1 MTQQRPDGHE
11 AYRDDP
17 EYTAPEM
24 QPGKGEDIA
33 PERDF
38 AFGVVA
44 GAGMTF
50 GAGGGA
56 LVGELL
62 VEAVEEEA
70 AELTPAHAR

>member
-1 MTQQRPDGHE
+1 MTQVRIDGHE

-24 QPGKGEDIA
+24 QPGNGEDIK
-33 PERDF
+33 PEREF
-38 AFGVVA
+38 ALGMAA

-56 LVGELL
+56 FVGELL
-62 VEAVEEEA
+62 VEAVEEEE
-70 AELTPAHAR
+70 AELAPAHPR

>member
-11 AYRDDP
+11 AYRDDA

-24 QPGKGEDIA
+24 QPGKGEDIV
-33 PERDF
+33 PEREF
-38 AFGVVA
+38 VFGVVA

-50 GAGGGA
+50 GSGGGA

-62 VEAVEEEA
+62 VEAVEEEE
-70 AELTPAHAR
+70 AELAPAHSR